1 MSQKSARQ
9 TSKPPAR
16 HQSRAHQFA
25 RVGLFFICGA
35 LFLAGFFF
43 TGLQHFASMDY
54 GMKNSR
60 MRVQIEELEAEK
72 RRLLLAREV
81 SSSPL
86 EIRRV
91 ARKTGLDDRATAH
104 TDQKPAAP
112 TLVRSKPAEN
122 SSLPAKSTV
131 VKTASVAQSGARVAA
146 VYKKPAT
153 ETRET
158 KKAVLAE

>member
-1 MSQKSARQ
+1 MIKKSGKQACKKTDRD
-9 TSKPPAR
+9 S
-16 HQSRAHQFA
+16 SRDHHIA
-25 RVGLFFICGA
+25 RVGLFFICGV

-81 SSSPL
+81 SSSPM

-91 ARKTGLDDRATAH
+91 ARKTGLGDGATTP
-104 TDQKPAAP
+104 TDQKPAP
-112 TLVRSKPAEN
+112 TFVRSVPAESI
-122 SSLPAKSTV
+122 SSPAKSTF
-131 VKTASVAQSGARVAA
+131 VKTASVAQSGVRIAA
-146 VYKKPAT
+146 AYKKPAT
-153 ETRET
+153 EIRET
-158 KKAVLAE
+158 KKAVSAE